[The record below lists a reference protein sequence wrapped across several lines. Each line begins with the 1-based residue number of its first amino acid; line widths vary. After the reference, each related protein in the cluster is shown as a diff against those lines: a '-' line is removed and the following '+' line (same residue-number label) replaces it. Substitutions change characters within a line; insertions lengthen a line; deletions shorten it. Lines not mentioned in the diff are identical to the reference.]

1 MPLPDSPNRVELHH
15 RSIEMRGYRRDDGL
29 YEIDGRVTDV
39 KTERTRRIDGGREF
53 QPGTPIHDM
62 WVRLVVDADLVVRD
76 IVAVTDA
83 SPYEVCREA
92 VAPMRAI
99 VGERIAGGWSLRVK
113 AKLGGAQGCTHL
125 MEILIPLATA
135 AYQTLTSLRLSRP
148 PTVDAAGRPHKID
161 SCYAYARNREIVHKV
176 WPRFYDPTPA
186 ASRTPPR
193 GSR

>member
-15 RSIEMRGYRRDDGL
+15 RRIEMRGYRRADGL

-53 QPGTPIHDM
+53 EPGTPIHDM
-62 WVRLVVDADLVVRD
+62 WVRLVVDETLLVHD

-83 SPYEVCREA
+83 SPYEICREA
-92 VAPMRAI
+92 VEPMRAI
-99 VGERIAGGWSLRVK
+99 VGERIKGGWSTMVK

-135 AYQTLTSLRLSRP
+135 AYQTLTSLRLSQP
-148 PTVDAAGRPHKID
+148 PAVDADGRPRKID
-161 SCYAYARNREIVHKV
+161 SCYAYGRNRAVVQKL
-176 WPRFYDPTPA
+176 WPKFHDPTPA
-186 ASRTPPR
+186 AARTPRR